1 MNRFTAKLA
10 QGKIA
15 LGTHISFDDPAISEM
30 MGDAG
35 YDFLWIDQEHTPLG
49 TLSIQNHLIAARAA
63 GTASIVRIPWNDQV
77 RAKAILEMGPDG
89 MIFPMVNSAAE
100 AEEAIRSCLYPPDG
114 IRGFGPR
121 RAVRYG
127 FDDSIDYVKRNGDF
141 LKILQIETIQAV
153 QNLDEII
160 QVKGIDAFIIGP
172 CDLSL
177 SLSLDVFGCNEEKSF
192 LDAVTT
198 AIAKTKKAKIPI
210 GVSMGSYGIPDMKYW
225 LDKGVDFLS
234 VGGDVS
240 YLKQG
245 AVDALQNLKG
255 LV

>member
-1 MNRFTAKLA
+1 MNRFRKKLEE
-10 QGKIA
+10 GKIA

-35 YDFLWIDQEHTPLG
+35 YDFLWIDEEHTPLSK
-49 TLSIQNHLIAARAA
+49 LSIQNHIIAARAA

-77 RAKAILEMGPDG
+77 RANAILEMGPDG
-89 MIFPMVNSAAE
+89 IIFPMVNSA
-100 AEEAIRSCLYPPDG
+100 EEARSAIGACLYPPEG

-121 RAVRYG
+121 RAIRYG
-127 FDDSIDYVKRNGDF
+127 FEDSVDYVKRNGDF
-141 LKILQIETIQAV
+141 LKILQIETIKAV
-153 QNLDEII
+153 RNLDEIL
-160 QVKGIDAFIIGP
+160 QVRGIDAFIIGP
-172 CDLSL
+172 CDLAL
-177 SLSLDVFGCNEEKSF
+177 SLSLNVFGCNEDRSF
-192 LDAVTT
+192 LDAVTI
-198 AIAKTKKAKIPI
+198 AIAKTKKAQIPI
-210 GVSMGSYGIPDMKYW
+210 GVSMGSYSEQDMKYW

-255 LV
+255 LI